1 VPSPPQQPRLNLSV
15 AAVKFWKKQQH
26 YLAYFYD
33 FNYFT
38 PFLPTLNVLPRRFTN
53 PLRQK
58 KMDQNKIRN
67 VAIIAHVDHGKTT
80 LVDQLFKQSGMYR
93 ENETVSERLMDSMD
107 LERERGITIS
117 SKNGSYTYNDYCINI
132 IDTPGHADFGGQ
144 VERVLRMA
152 DGALLLVDAQEG
164 PMPQTYFV
172 LKKALAASLPIIV
185 VINKIDKP
193 AARCDWA
200 VDQVFD
206 LFVKLQAPDHLLDFP
221 VVYASSK
228 EGYALFELDDKNTDM
243 RPVSEKIVDFIPPP
257 SGDSLAPLQMQVNT
271 IDYSP
276 YLGRLG
282 IGKVVNGTLE
292 INKDVAVVKRDGSIA
307 NARISKIFRFS
318 SNEKIPTSKA
328 NVGEIVAVAGLDD
341 VTVGVTFT
349 DPDDPQPLPIIEI
362 DPPTLVMNFIPNDS
376 PFAGR
381 EGKFVTS
388 RHIEERL
395 RKEAL
400 ADVALQF
407 SPLEDAVGYEVAGRG
422 ELHLSILIEKMRR
435 EGYEFQVT
443 RPQVII
449 KEINGQKHE
458 PYEELTIDVDEEFQ
472 GTVIEKLGKVK
483 GQMLEM
489 NTENQVTR
497 LVYKIPTRGLLGF
510 RSQFMTDTKGMGIM
524 NYVFAEYGPYAGD
537 IINRVN
543 GALIVKETC
552 TTVAFALFNLQERGK
567 IFLGPGE
574 DVYEGQIIGEHCRPS
589 DLVVNPA
596 KGKKLTN
603 MRASGSDE
611 AVVLTPPVKMSLEDY
626 IAYIND
632 DELVEV
638 TPKSLRIRKRKL
650 KAARC

>member
-1 VPSPPQQPRLNLSV
+1 
-15 AAVKFWKKQQH
+15 
-26 YLAYFYD
+26 
-33 FNYFT
+33 
-38 PFLPTLNVLPRRFTN
+38 
-53 PLRQK
+53 
-58 KMDQNKIRN
+58 MDQDKIRN

-80 LVDQLFKQSGMYR
+80 LVDQLFRQSGMFR
-93 ENETVSERLMDSMD
+93 SNQQVSERLMDSMD
-107 LERERGITIS
+107 LERERGITIA
-117 SKNGSYTYNDYCINI
+117 SKNGSYRYKDYWINI

-152 DGALLLVDAQEG
+152 DGCLLLVDAQEG

-172 LKKALAASLPIIV
+172 LKKALANSLPIIV
-185 VINKIDKP
+185 IINKIDKP
-193 AARCDWA
+193 AARCDWT

-206 LFVKLQAPDHLLDFP
+206 LFVKLNAPDELLEFP
-221 VVYASSK
+221 VVYASAK
-228 EGYALFELDDKNTDM
+228 QGYALRSLDEQNNNM
-243 RPVSEKIVDFIPPP
+243 EPISEMIVTAIPAPKGR
-257 SGDSLAPLQMQVNT
+257 SDAPLQMQINT

-282 IGKVVNGTLE
+282 IGKVVNGTLK
-292 INKDVAVVKRDGSIA
+292 INKDIAVARRDGSISPI
-307 NARISKIFRFS
+307 RISKIFRFE
-318 SNEKIPTSKA
+318 SNEKIAVPEATT
-328 NVGEIVAVAGLDD
+328 GEIVAVAGMDD

-349 DPDDPQPLPIIEI
+349 DPMNPQPLPLIEI
-362 DPPTLVMNFIPNDS
+362 DPPTLSMNFVPNDS

-395 RKEAL
+395 SREIL
-400 ADVALQF
+400 ADVALHVE
-407 SPLEDAVGYEVAGRG
+407 PLSEGVGYKVSGRG

-443 RPQVII
+443 RPQVIM
-449 KEINGQKHE
+449 KEENGVQLE
-458 PYEELTIDVDEEFQ
+458 PYEELTIDVDEQYQ
-472 GTVIEKLGKVK
+472 GVVIEKLGKLK

-489 NTENQVTR
+489 RNENNMAK
-497 LVYKIPTRGLLGF
+497 LIYKIPTRGLLGF

-537 IINRVN
+537 ITHRVN
-543 GALIVKETC
+543 GVLIVKETC
-552 TTVAFALFNLQERGK
+552 TTVAYALFNLQERGRL
-567 IFLGPGE
+567 FLGPGV
-574 DVYEGQIIGEHCRPS
+574 DVYAGQIIGENTRPV
-589 DLVVNPA
+589 DMVVNPA

-611 AVVLTPPVKMSLEDY
+611 AVILTPPKLMSLEDC

-638 TPKSLRIRKRKL
+638 TPSSIRLRKHKSGGL
-650 KAARC
+650 KP